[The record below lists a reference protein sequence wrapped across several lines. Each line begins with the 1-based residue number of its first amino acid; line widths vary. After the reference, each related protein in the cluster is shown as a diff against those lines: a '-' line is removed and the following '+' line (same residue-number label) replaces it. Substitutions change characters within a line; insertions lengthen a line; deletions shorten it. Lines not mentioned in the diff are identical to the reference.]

1 MLRQNI
7 VNRQTILFILVVL
20 LPFNAIANSCK
31 IEGYTIGFFNG
42 VATTKEQAKRGQK
55 KIKATLG
62 ISHYNGESVEYQL
75 FYNDS
80 YIEGSGLNVLAD
92 FAETFDQRTS
102 ELEQKQFDRWEAFW
116 DIMSSRQ
123 NSAIIKKISA
133 TFAWFAG
140 FVLDFTSEA
149 INATI
154 TTFLK
159 ELASLVDAP
168 ETSQTRMK
176 HHLLNNSLTWKGK
189 KLIYIAHSQ
198 GNLWVNESYKHV
210 TSQYGYSADN
220 IRVVH
225 IAPASPTL
233 SPDSDYILS
242 TSDLVINGLNFTG
255 IGSVPPPNTVI
266 APSKLDFAGHGLIP
280 IYLTHPKSIE
290 KLKAS
295 VDKAFTSLTKPE
307 MEDFLFKIEFDY
319 SASYDALHDNPVYE
333 IVDANK
339 TDDFGSYLKSPSFYL
354 SPEGDSWFKRNVD
367 SYIQDEDRLPFRVE
381 NNAVVLF
388 DTCKSPNETL
398 DDIPSIPSQDTYMF
412 IQWRNLKRFE
422 RGTFKDIWRS
432 RKMTDRYGLVDES
445 SVAFQS
451 MDDGYFICVGDG
463 EAIELEATQHFYS
476 EQQRQYLASQYLSG
490 RYDVSARYET
500 PYLPFQPTNLCQGH

>member
-1 MLRQNI
+1 M
-7 VNRQTILFILVVL
+7 NRQTILFILVVL

-31 IEGYTIGFFNG
+31 IEGFTIGFFNG

-176 HHLLNNSLTWKGK
+176 HHLLNDSLTWKGK

>member
-1 MLRQNI
+1 M
-7 VNRQTILFILVVL
+7 NRQTILPIIIAL

-42 VATTKEQAKRGQK
+42 VATTREQAEQG
-55 KIKATLG
+55 IKEIKFTLG
-62 ISHYNGESVEYQL
+62 ISQYNSESVEYQL

-92 FAETFDQRTS
+92 FAETFDQRTY

-116 DIMSSRQ
+116 DIVSGRQ
-123 NSAIIKKISA
+123 NSSIIQKISA

-168 ETSQTRMK
+168 ETSQTRMQ
-176 HHLLNNSLTWKGK
+176 HHLLNDSLTWKGK

-220 IRVVH
+220 IHVVH

-255 IGSVPPPNTVI
+255 IGSVPIPNTTI
-266 APSKLDFAGHGLIP
+266 APSKLDIAGHGLIP

-290 KLKAS
+290 KIKAS

-307 MEDFLFKIEFDY
+307 MQDFLFKIEFNY
-319 SASYDALHDNPVYE
+319 SASYDSLHDNSVYE

-339 TDDFGSYLKSPSFYL
+339 TDDLGSYLKRPAFYL
-354 SPEGDSWFKRNVD
+354 SPENDSWFKRNVD
-367 SYIQDEDRLPFRVE
+367 SYIQDEDRLPFRVAG
-381 NNAVVLF
+381 NDVVFF
-388 DTCKSPNETL
+388 DTCKSPNEAMN
-398 DDIPSIPSQDTYMF
+398 DIPSIPSQDTYMF
-412 IQWRNLKRFE
+412 IQWRNLKSFE
-422 RGTFKDIWRS
+422 RGTFKNIWRS
-432 RKMTDRYGLVDES
+432 RKMTDRYGLVDENPI
-445 SVAFQS
+445 AFQD
-451 MDDGYFICVGDG
+451 MDDSYFICVGDG
-463 EAIELEATQHFYS
+463 EAIELEATQHFYN
-476 EQQRQYLASQYLSG
+476 EQQRKYLATQRLSG
-490 RYDVSARYET
+490 RYDVSARYEA
-500 PYLPFQPTNLCQGH
+500 PYLGYEPTNLCQGH

>member
-1 MLRQNI
+1 MNKL
-7 VNRQTILFILVVL
+7 TISLLMTAL

-42 VATTKEQAKRGQK
+42 VATTREQAEQG
-55 KIKATLG
+55 IKEIKFTLG
-62 ISHYNGESVEYQL
+62 ISQYKSESVEYQL

-116 DIMSSRQ
+116 DIVSGRQ
-123 NSAIIKKISA
+123 NSAIIQKISA
-133 TFAWFAG
+133 TFTWFAG
-140 FVLDFTSEA
+140 FVLDFTNQT

-154 TTFLK
+154 TTYLK
-159 ELASLVDAP
+159 ELASLIDAP
-168 ETSQTRMK
+168 ETSQTRMQ
-176 HHLLNNSLTWKGK
+176 HHLLNDSLTWKGK

-220 IRVVH
+220 IHVVH

-255 IGSVPPPNTVI
+255 IGSVPPPNTTI

-290 KLKAS
+290 KIKAS

-319 SASYDALHDNPVYE
+319 SASYDSLHDNPVYE

-388 DTCKSPNETL
+388 DTCKSPNEAMN
-398 DDIPSIPSQDTYMF
+398 DIPSIPSQDTYMF
-412 IQWRNLKRFE
+412 VQWRNLKRFE
-422 RGTFKDIWRS
+422 LGTFKDIWRS
-432 RKMTDRYGLVDES
+432 RKMTDRYGLVDETPI
-445 SVAFQS
+445 AFRD
-451 MDDGYFICVGDG
+451 MDDDYFICAGDG
-463 EAIELEATQHFYS
+463 DAIELEAAQHFYN
-476 EQQRQYLASQYLSG
+476 EEQRQYLVTQHLSG
-490 RYDVSARYET
+490 RYDVSARYAV
-500 PYLPFQPTNLCQGH
+500 PFQSFHPTNLCQGQ

>member
-1 MLRQNI
+1 MASALLS
-7 VNRQTILFILVVL
+7 VNA
-20 LPFNAIANSCK
+20 NANSCK

-42 VATTKEQAKRGQK
+42 VATTIDEANDGRDELES
-55 KIKATLG
+55 TLG
-62 ISHYNGESVEYQL
+62 INYYNGESVEYQL

-92 FAETFDQRTS
+92 FAETFDQRTY
-102 ELEQKQFDRWEAFW
+102 ELEQKQFVRWEAFW
-116 DIMSSRQ
+116 DIVNGRQ
-123 NSAIIKKISA
+123 NSSIIQKISA
-133 TFAWFAG
+133 TFAWFTG
-140 FVLDFTSEA
+140 FVLDFANQT

-154 TTFLK
+154 PTFLK

-168 ETSQTRMK
+168 ETSRTRMK
-176 HHLLNNSLTWKGK
+176 HHLLNDSLTWKGK

-290 KLKAS
+290 KIKAS

-307 MEDFLFKIEFDY
+307 MEDFLFKIEFNY

-388 DTCKSPNETL
+388 DTCKSPNEAMN
-398 DDIPSIPSQDTYMF
+398 DIPSIPSQDTYMF

-463 EAIELEATQHFYS
+463 EAIQLEATQHFYS

>member
-1 MLRQNI
+1 M
-7 VNRQTILFILVVL
+7 NRQTILFILVVL

-176 HHLLNNSLTWKGK
+176 HHLLNDSLTWKGK

>member
-1 MLRQNI
+1 M
-7 VNRQTILFILVVL
+7 NRQTILFILVVL

>member
-1 MLRQNI
+1 M
-7 VNRQTILFILVVL
+7 NRQTILPIIIAL

-42 VATTKEQAKRGQK
+42 VATTREQAEQG
-55 KIKATLG
+55 IKEIKFTLG
-62 ISHYNGESVEYQL
+62 ISQYNGEPVEYQL

-80 YIEGSGLNVLAD
+80 YIDGSGLNVLAD
-92 FAETFDQRTS
+92 FAETFDQRTY
-102 ELEQKQFDRWEAFW
+102 ELEQKQFVRWEAFW
-116 DIMSSRQ
+116 DIVSGRQ
-123 NSAIIKKISA
+123 NSSIIQKISA

-176 HHLLNNSLTWKGK
+176 HHLLNDSLTWKGK

-220 IRVVH
+220 IHVVH

-255 IGSVPPPNTVI
+255 IGSVPIPNTTI
-266 APSKLDFAGHGLIP
+266 APSKLDIAGHGLIP

-290 KLKAS
+290 KIKAS

-307 MEDFLFKIEFDY
+307 MQDFLFKIEFNY
-319 SASYDALHDNPVYE
+319 SASYDSLHDNSVYE

-339 TDDFGSYLKSPSFYL
+339 TDDLGSYLKRPAFYL
-354 SPEGDSWFKRNVD
+354 SPENDSWFKRNVD
-367 SYIQDEDRLPFRVE
+367 SYIQDEDRLPFRVAG
-381 NNAVVLF
+381 NDVVFF
-388 DTCKSPNETL
+388 DTCKSPNEAMN
-398 DDIPSIPSQDTYMF
+398 DIPSIPSQDTYMF
-412 IQWRNLKRFE
+412 IQWRNLKSFE
-422 RGTFKDIWRS
+422 RGTFKNIWRS
-432 RKMTDRYGLVDES
+432 RKMTDRYGLVDENPI
-445 SVAFQS
+445 AFQD
-451 MDDGYFICVGDG
+451 MDDSYFICVGDG
-463 EAIELEATQHFYS
+463 EAIELEATQHFYN
-476 EQQRQYLASQYLSG
+476 EQQREYLATQRLSG
-490 RYDVSARYET
+490 RYDVSARYEA
-500 PYLPFQPTNLCQGH
+500 PYLGYEPTNLCQGH